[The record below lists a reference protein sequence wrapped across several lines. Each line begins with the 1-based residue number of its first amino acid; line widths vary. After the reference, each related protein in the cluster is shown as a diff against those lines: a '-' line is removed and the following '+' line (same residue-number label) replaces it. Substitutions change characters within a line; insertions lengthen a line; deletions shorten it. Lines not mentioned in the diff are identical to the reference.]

1 MEGRQLQGVRSRAIL
16 WLRSFFFSTLSE
28 VIANYPNLFEG
39 GEQGDEADVFGWLSI
54 VDRLAGGRRAEWD
67 AILEMKLV
75 EFLNTLSFH
84 RTISKERNKRLEQA
98 ANKGFE
104 SYVCACL
111 NEML

>member
-1 MEGRQLQGVRSRAIL
+1 MEGREFQRPSCGAIL
-16 WLRSFFFSTLSE
+16 RIRSFFFGTLSE
-28 VIANYPNLFEG
+28 VIGNYPNLFEG
-39 GEQGDEADVFGWLSI
+39 GEQGGEGDVFGWLSI
-54 VDRLAGGRRAEWD
+54 IDRLAGGRRAEWD
-67 AILEMKLV
+67 AILKMPLI

-84 RTISKERNKRLEQA
+84 RTITKERNKRLEQA